1 MSVPNRGVNFG
12 HSSKLIYD
20 SASYND
26 FLQESVSPMAYRLNP
41 NQIDNCN
48 RCLNVFI
55 PPGSQGFG
63 NSLLVNSSPAPAQD
77 LADLE
82 SILTNRNVLASKTK
96 ASGVN
101 DIDVTKF
108 QLQHARICN
117 DSLSPLSSL
126 LSDPVQNYRGMSIN
140 RFYDL
145 DRPVQN
151 VIYFDQAI
159 NSSLEAKDNFQVQ
172 FRAPIAYDRT
182 LPVSVPGRNISCSY
196 PSYTTCSK

>member
-1 MSVPNRGVNFG
+1 MSVPNRGVFIG
-12 HSSKLIYD
+12 HNSRLEFD
-20 SASYND
+20 AQSYQD
-26 FLQESVSPMAYRLNP
+26 RLSESVSPMAYRLNP

-48 RCLNVFI
+48 RCLNVFM

-63 NSLLVNSSPAPAQD
+63 NSLLVNTSPAPAQD

-108 QLQHARICN
+108 QLQHARTCN
-117 DSLSPLSSL
+117 DFLAPSASL
-126 LSDPVQNYRGMSIN
+126 LSDPRQNYRGMAIN

-145 DRPVQN
+145 DRNIQS
-151 VIYFDQAI
+151 VIFFPDQT
-159 NSSLEAKDNFQVQ
+159 NTSLEAKDNFQVQ
-172 FRAPIAYDRT
+172 FRAPIVDRS
-182 LPVSVPGRNISCSY
+182 LPIAVPGKNIICSY
-196 PSYTTCSK
+196 PSYNACSK